1 MGEAEPSWRVFPE
14 GVPVQELLARGDRAA
29 EAGDF
34 ISAGNWYFHAKRRGS
49 IDGLEKARGIQ
60 SQLESL
66 AGQGVVDAK
75 VLVAGLL
82 LERGEQLPRAVA
94 LLEAA
99 AGAAVA
105 EGMRELGFVL
115 AGGIGVTPDPDR
127 ANELYRAAAEVGDG
141 YAAFNLA
148 VNFYRGHG
156 TGKNFREFAKWLQV
170 AGDLGI
176 PEACAVLGDQCA
188 KKGLDVESLQWYVR
202 AARSSHVPAM
212 FVAAQRYRDGLGTP
226 IDPVQAVRWFLAPL
240 DRGNGDGIH
249 DAINLASSM
258 TVEQIRE
265 AGRLSGHPDEAEL
278 LVRRR

>member
-1 MGEAEPSWRVFPE
+1 MGETESSWRVFPE
-14 GVPVQELLARGDRAA
+14 GVPVRELLERGDLALQ
-29 EAGDF
+29 AGDPV
-34 ISAGNWYFHAKRRGS
+34 SAGNWYFHAKRRGS
-49 IDGLEKARGIQ
+49 VDGLDKARGLQ

-66 AGQGVVDAK
+66 ADQGIFDAK

-82 LERGEQLPRAVA
+82 LECGEQLPRAVA
-94 LLEAA
+94 LLEEA
-99 AGAAVA
+99 AGAAVP

-115 AGGIGVTPDPDR
+115 AGGMGVAPDPGR
-127 ANELYRAAAEVGDG
+127 TNELYRAAAEAGDG

-156 TGKNFREFAKWLQV
+156 AGKNFREFAKWLRV

-188 KKGLDVESLQWYVR
+188 KKGLDAESLQWYVR

-212 FVAAQRYRDGLGTP
+212 FVAAQRYRDGIGTP
-226 IDPVQAVRWFLAPL
+226 VDPVQAVRWFLAPL

-249 DAINLASSM
+249 DAIKLAGSM

-265 AGRLSGHPDEAEL
+265 AGRLSGHSDEAEL